1 MSQSQSEGKAKFQVG
16 EAFYNPRG
24 EIVRD
29 LGVLA
34 ATVYKQQQGKLR
46 ILDVMAGTGVRS
58 LRYYLE
64 AQADFLWVN
73 EGNHQLNQLLST
85 NLSRAILESDY
96 RLTHLDAHRVFFDC
110 FNRRDYYDLVDV
122 DCFGTASPYLS
133 TMLWATKIG
142 GLMYLTSTDGRTLAG
157 RIPAKSLQAYG
168 AYPRSHPALQE
179 QALRLII
186 GSVAQQ
192 AGSKN
197 LGVEPIWSYFAGE
210 TYRIMFRLLPQTNLD
225 AQNYGFLGY
234 CHSCGDY
241 QVVNWQQLGK
251 TVCPHDRHSLVIS
264 GAMWLG
270 SLHNSEYLQVM
281 RELANQWQ
289 WDKVVKLL
297 STMIAE
303 AQLPPYFFTLQ
314 EIGKRG
320 KLDLPP
326 KAKIIAALQEQGFQA
341 SSSHINPEAI
351 KTTASIHTCIA
362 IAKELAQK
370 ISQKS

>member
-1 MSQSQSEGKAKFQVG
+1 MSQLQSEGKAQFQIG

-29 LGVLA
+29 LGILA
-34 ATVYKQQQGKLR
+34 AAVYRQQQGQLR
-46 ILDVMAGTGVRS
+46 VLEAMAGTGVRS

-64 AQADFLWVN
+64 AQADFVWVN
-73 EGNHQLNQLLST
+73 EGNHQLNQLISSNLEKTIPTST
-85 NLSRAILESDY
+85 YL
-96 RLTHLDAHRVFFDC
+96 LTHLDAHRVFFDC

-157 RIPAKSLQAYG
+157 RVPAKSLQAYG

-197 LGVEPIWSYFAGE
+197 LGIEPIFAFFTGE
-210 TYRIMFRLLPQTNLD
+210 TYRLMFRLLPQTNLSPD
-225 AQNYGFLGY
+225 NYGFLGY
-234 CHSCGDY
+234 CHGCGDY

-251 TVCPHDRHSLVIS
+251 ARCSCEQPSLVIS

-270 SLHNSEYLQVM
+270 SLHNSEYLEAMQK
-281 RELANQWQ
+281 LATRWQ
-289 WDKVVKLL
+289 WHKVVKLL
-297 STMIAE
+297 VIMIAE
-303 AQLPPYFFTLQ
+303 AELPPYFFTLK

-326 KAKIIAALQEQGFQA
+326 KAVIIKALQDEGWLA
-341 SSSHINPEAI
+341 SASHINPEAI
-351 KTTASIHTCIA
+351 KTTTNIHTCIA
-362 IAKELAQK
+362 IARKLAQQ
-370 ISQKS
+370 ISQK